1 MLVRVIGQPLGKYAV
16 GDLFGSPPG
25 EANVLLLLGRV
36 ERGDTTAVHA
46 EQLQDP
52 DVTAVTPVPPKPM
65 QAYAG
70 KKRGRKAKGF
80 RAESHAGSGE
90 QPESYQRR
98 DVTDPNLETK

>member
-1 MLVRVIGQPLGKYAV
+1 MLVRVIGEPLGKYAV

-36 ERGDTTAVHA
+36 EPADAGI
-46 EQLQDP
+46 P
-52 DVTAVTPVPPKPM
+52 VTETIQAVTTPKP

-98 DVTDPNLETK
+98 DQTAPNLETK